1 MNENNQERIKWLRKN
16 CSENA
21 RQIHVYKQVL
31 ETTVNRLAKRAEE
44 AASEDEL
51 VYLNSAISD
60 LKNRLDALLFDS

>member
-1 MNENNQERIKWLRKN
+1 MSENDQERIKWLRKN

-44 AASEDEL
+44 ATSEDEL

-60 LKNRLDALLFDS
+60 LRNRLDALLFDN